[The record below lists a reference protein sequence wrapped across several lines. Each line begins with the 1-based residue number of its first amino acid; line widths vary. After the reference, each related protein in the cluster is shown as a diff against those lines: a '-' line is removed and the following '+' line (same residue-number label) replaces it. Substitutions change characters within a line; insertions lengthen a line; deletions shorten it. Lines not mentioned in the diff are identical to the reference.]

1 VFAIEHFPKQGG
13 FFWHLPLCRGF
24 FQTEKSAKKRVFP
37 NRGVFK
43 ELGGESA
50 VPGVFEGKKNRNPS
64 EKTGFFDQKSSIYPR
79 NLTFE
84 GRNLRFHEKQLFFL
98 ILRAFQGVTRGKT
111 RFSARPQALIQASL
125 PRPSPAKT
133 PSKQV
138 PNGAQTHRFWRPEPV
153 RRPRRGACQRPP
165 DCSILRPARGATWPN
180 WRCQELPNWTHS
192 VHDPSVAD
200 R

>member
-1 VFAIEHFPKQGG
+1 MPGVFTLFAKKCLNGRKRKPPAQPSPTEKKPKTLIIGGLKTPVSAIDHFPKQGG

-50 VPGVFEGKKNRNPS
+50 VPGVFEGKKNRNSS

-79 NLTFE
+79 ILTFE

-111 RFSARPQALIQASL
+111 RVSARPQASIQVSL

-133 PSKQV
+133 PSKWV
-138 PNGAQTHRFWRPEPV
+138 PNGAQTHRF
-153 RRPRRGACQRPP
+153 
-165 DCSILRPARGATWPN
+165 
-180 WRCQELPNWTHS
+180 
-192 VHDPSVAD
+192 
-200 R
+200 